1 MKKVVFVFFLML
13 YLNTGS
19 VMSSDSHLLKE
30 AEKTGYV
37 IKVKTNDIQD
47 TYLYLSKRVSGSW
60 NDIDSLLLS
69 EGMEAVFKGSLKAPE
84 ILYLRLEGSDK
95 VISFFAENSTITIL
109 PDFEEP
115 DKSKVEGSVIHNE
128 YLSYEELFSDINAQ
142 RKNLYDE
149 YRAANSENDTQK
161 VEELTAQ
168 FESLSEKETEINK
181 NYVKSNPNSHVSPYV
196 IRRNMYY
203 TLSLDELKAI
213 MNSLGEEVEDSPYAL
228 QLKEQISI
236 LETVAV
242 GKKFTDF
249 RLPTPDGG
257 ELALSEIANG
267 KYVLIDF
274 WASWCGP
281 CRRENPNV
289 VAMYEK
295 FLDKGFE
302 ILGVSLD
309 NNGENWKKA
318 IEDDKLTWYHVSDL
332 KGWGSEAGKLYGVS
346 SIPHTVL
353 LGPDGTIIEKN
364 LRGEA
369 LESKLAELLL

>member
-19 VMSSDSHLLKE
+19 VMSSDNHLLKE

-60 NDIDSLLLS
+60 KDIDSLLLS
-69 EGMEAVFKGSLKAPE
+69 GGMEAVFKGSLKSPE

-95 VISFFAENSTITIL
+95 VVSFFAENSTITIL

-115 DKSKVEGSVIHNE
+115 DKSKVEGSAIHDE
-128 YLSYEELFSDINAQ
+128 FLTYQELFSDINAQ
-142 RKNLYDE
+142 RKDLYDE
-149 YRAANSENDTQK
+149 YRTANAENDTK
-161 VEELTAQ
+161 RVEEISERFQT
-168 FESLSEKETEINK
+168 LSNREMEINK
-181 NYVKSNPNSHVSPYV
+181 NYVKANPNSHVSPYV

-203 TLSLDELKAI
+203 SLNLDELKAI
-213 MNSLGEEVEDSPYAL
+213 VHSLGKEVEDSPYAL
-228 QLKEQISI
+228 QLKEQITI

-242 GKKFTDF
+242 GKKYTDF

-267 KYVLIDF
+267 NYILLDF

-289 VAMYEK
+289 VALYEK
-295 FLDKGFE
+295 FHEKGFE

-309 NNGENWKKA
+309 NNEENWKKA
-318 IEDDKLTWYHVSDL
+318 IEDDNLTWYHVSDL